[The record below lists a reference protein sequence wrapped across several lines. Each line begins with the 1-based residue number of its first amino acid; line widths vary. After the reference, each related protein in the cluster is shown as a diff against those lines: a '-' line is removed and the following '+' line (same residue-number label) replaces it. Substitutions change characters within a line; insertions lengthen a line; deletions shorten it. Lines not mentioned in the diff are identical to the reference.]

1 MSTSMNTKEPKQE
14 LKNRTVQQ
22 NKILF
27 YGLKPMLRET
37 GLLKDCFF
45 SEELILLRD
54 RIILMFEN
62 IGLKRDIINEDLNL
76 LLFWNEIQNI
86 IVDTKYNQPVTDIQ
100 LYGLDKVNL
109 EKENPCISV
118 LIFNTTRETNFSST
132 TLRLYNAIIGELYKF
147 LSSRSFYQ
155 GREHNYVFMRLM
167 PLVVFVEYLI
177 DISNHIVV
185 EDYLDQ
191 CDESSS
197 EVLPENNVVEGQ
209 ASSEVLPENHPV
221 EGQASSEVLSKNNA
235 VEGQASSE
243 VLPEN
248 NAVEGHTSSEVSSS
262 LCDIKDLTTGSPV
275 CVSINRLTVT
285 NEEVSSQSDRTY
297 ATVLSD
303 SLCLETDKC
312 EKGKPN
318 AKSILKELN
327 GLFFSKKYENLSTF
341 NSIPEDFIA
350 NIRYLSLQ
358 SEEKIRELLL
368 EFCDSTYKETHSIY
382 VALFLYCV
390 IINSPLWSIYKITS
404 HVSPP
409 QFKAPVDKNQMRT
422 FGFFTTLF
430 HRFIKTMNLFLSQ
443 ELNGSSLLPNG
454 YANFNKNELEDWIN
468 IFHMNPL
475 DHSDIFPHPTYY
487 VFSTDKEQWEFCN
500 RGKEYIGK
508 TGDVP
513 KNRTGIIQLAKKVFY
528 PNKIEDP
535 LLGGIG
541 YALFHLSNGEI
552 PDNRIIKNVINH
564 SNPMVFLCIKMSEIM
579 KPFFQE
585 FHRQQNQIHSRNL
598 EQFVTS
604 CESSSNHHE
613 NGAENR
619 KYEIPEDLKFPE
631 DFVINVRNGFG
642 LFEKC

>member
-1 MSTSMNTKEPKQE
+1 M
-14 LKNRTVQQ
+14 
-22 NKILF
+22 
-27 YGLKPMLRET
+27 
-37 GLLKDCFF
+37 
-45 SEELILLRD
+45 
-54 RIILMFEN
+54 
-62 IGLKRDIINEDLNL
+62 
-76 LLFWNEIQNI
+76 
-86 IVDTKYNQPVTDIQ
+86 
-100 LYGLDKVNL
+100 
-109 EKENPCISV
+109 EK
-118 LIFNTTRETNFSST
+118 
-132 TLRLYNAIIGELYKF
+132 
-147 LSSRSFYQ
+147 
-155 GREHNYVFMRLM
+155 
-167 PLVVFVEYLI
+167 
-177 DISNHIVV
+177 
-185 EDYLDQ
+185 
-191 CDESSS
+191 
-197 EVLPENNVVEGQ
+197 
-209 ASSEVLPENHPV
+209 
-221 EGQASSEVLSKNNA
+221 
-235 VEGQASSE
+235 
-243 VLPEN
+243 
-248 NAVEGHTSSEVSSS
+248 
-262 LCDIKDLTTGSPV
+262 
-275 CVSINRLTVT
+275 
-285 NEEVSSQSDRTY
+285 
-297 ATVLSD
+297 
-303 SLCLETDKC
+303 DKC

-382 VALFLYCV
+382 VALFLYCI
-390 IINSPLWSIYKITS
+390 IINSPLWSIYKITP

-475 DHSDIFPHPTYY
+475 DHTDIFPHPTYY

-508 TGDVP
+508 TGDVS

-564 SNPMVFLCIKMSEIM
+564 SNPMVFLCIKMSQIM

-585 FHRQQNQIHSRNL
+585 FRRQQNPIHSRNL

-604 CESSSNHHE
+604 CESSNHPE